1 LKNQSVTTQSTGTG
15 PQPALPNRSE
25 NLATTNSHKNF
36 DSYRSEH
43 LKSSQP
49 QIESL
54 QLLVA
59 KDDFSVDNGNS
70 SARGDADEYFRNNTD
85 KNFRPN
91 LSNSDSKNKSALK
104 YFILDETV

>member
-1 LKNQSVTTQSTGTG
+1 LKDQSVKTQSTG
-15 PQPALPNRSE
+15 PRPALPNRSE
-25 NLATTNSHKNF
+25 NSAPTNSHKNF
-36 DSYRSEH
+36 DTYRSEH
-43 LKSSQP
+43 LTSAQP

-54 QLLVA
+54 QNLVA

-70 SARGDADEYFRNNTD
+70 SAKGDPDEYFRNNTD

-91 LSNSDSKNKSALK
+91 GGNSDSKNKSVLK